1 MPSKDGNLSS
11 KEKALI
17 NFHSVCAR
25 IESDIALK
33 VPGYSSSILIA
44 RPERVIVND
53 YYNGYEL
60 AFTGN
65 GNKEKEGPSCD
76 SIEDIED
83 DEEEHGVG
91 GGGEIEIEAEAELNV
106 IKGERPVI
114 ESGQVYEKE
123 EEGKEEED
131 GIHELEGS
139 VNENASRLLSEEVVV
154 SLEVDEEEEVA
165 VAVGVGVTHQ
175 SQTADLPAAKSDV
188 CVVELESES
197 EQEQEP
203 IGASTDADADA
214 PSTATATITSEPAGK
229 MRLMTVMSRDRLALE
244 VLNLEQLIL
253 ERVNH
258 LRRTTTTRP
267 VHLTHSA

>member
-1 MPSKDGNLSS
+1 MPLRK
-11 KEKALI
+11 
-17 NFHSVCAR
+17 
-25 IESDIALK
+25 
-33 VPGYSSSILIA
+33 
-44 RPERVIVND
+44 
-53 YYNGYEL
+53 
-60 AFTGN
+60 
-65 GNKEKEGPSCD
+65 
-76 SIEDIED
+76 
-83 DEEEHGVG
+83 
-91 GGGEIEIEAEAELNV
+91 IEAEAELNV

-131 GIHELEGS
+131 GIDELEGS

-154 SLEVDEEEEVA
+154 SLEVDEEEEVAVA

-197 EQEQEP
+197 EQEPEP